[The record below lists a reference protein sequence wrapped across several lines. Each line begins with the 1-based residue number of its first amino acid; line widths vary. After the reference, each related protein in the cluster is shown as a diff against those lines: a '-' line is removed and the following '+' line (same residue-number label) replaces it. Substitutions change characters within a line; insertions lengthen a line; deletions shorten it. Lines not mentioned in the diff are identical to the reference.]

1 MIVRALTASVL
12 LAGCVSTICWAES
25 AFHFDLPA
33 TAVAVDITPAD
44 AAVTE
49 RLVSIQFNL
58 SLIADALPSPQAE
71 QIVVQVCPLG
81 GAATVADYAPRTEL
95 SSQYTGDIAESRSR
109 EATDH
114 VGLSLEAAYGHLV
127 QGNLGADRGEK
138 NLNSTKYTRVAPL
151 HVVAA
156 SGTTHRGRGVYFKL
170 RADDRQVLEG
180 DKQFTVV
187 LSVPAHWRGELIEFR
202 VEAESMTKSFS
213 SSLSS
218 FAGKDPKSRVIGASR
233 FLVAT
238 HLSGDLEMARL
249 ARQLG
254 ECESQMR
261 QTALQATNK
270 PTSRT
275 SHVSFRF
282 DLTTAD
288 TGVSHER
295 IARSLEQ
302 VTFGQVDPYIDPTIR
317 QLSVPTRVAILD
329 YLEVRKNF
337 QLALK

>member
-1 MIVRALTASVL
+1 VESVG
-12 LAGCVSTICWAES
+12 A
-25 AFHFDLPA
+25 
-33 TAVAVDITPAD
+33 
-44 AAVTE
+44 E

-71 QIVVQVCPLG
+71 QIVIQVSPLG
-81 GAATVADYAPRTEL
+81 GAAMVADYSPRTEL
-95 SSQYTGDIAESRSR
+95 SSQYTGDIAESRSS

-114 VGLSLEAAYGHLV
+114 VGLSLDAAYGHLV
-127 QGNLGADRGEK
+127 NGNVGADRGEK
-138 NLNSTKYTRVAPL
+138 NINSTKYTRVAPL

-187 LSVPAHWRGELIEFR
+187 LSVPADWRGELIDFR

-218 FAGKDPKSRVIGASR
+218 FAGVAPKSQVVGASR
-233 FLVAT
+233 FIVAT
-238 HLSGDLEMARL
+238 HLSGDMELSRL

-254 ECESQMR
+254 ECELRLRESATQS
-261 QTALQATNK
+261 LQPNTK
-270 PTSRT
+270 SSSRT
-275 SHVSFRF
+275 GHVAFRF
-282 DLTTAD
+282 DMNLPD
-288 TGVSHER
+288 PMVQHDR
-295 IARSLEQ
+295 IARTLEQ
-302 VTFGQVDPYIDPTIR
+302 VIFGKVDPYIDPAIR

-329 YLEVRKNF
+329 YLEARENY
-337 QLALK
+337 LALVR